1 MYLQL
6 VLCTTILLAYT
17 ICARVIEVCSEEYMQ
32 FSESTRQTIDYMMN
46 LTVCLRCFLIYF
58 VGTPATRR
66 IVLDKLF
73 SLVGKKKKMGNTVVI
88 MRSRD
93 QSTVANVNRI
103 PIVYIYIMIMCN
115 LGVCFVEF
123 YSDIFPYFIS
133 KKAYKWFYNNLGEY
147 LTIFD
152 YHVYT
157 YPLLLTV
164 LMIIE
169 RIYVIFF
176 PFGRAFTDQKLW
188 FYCLTLATFLLV
200 LLLIPFFSG
209 CAVNYS
215 FYTFDYST
223 KCDPDG
229 HFVTYIFDTYTG
241 LIPVVCLVLNFLL
254 ILYISLRRRKFRS
267 QSDTKLNAR
276 QSHEKTLLIQSISS
290 TTFLLIYE
298 ITEVLTDIFSEQYD
312 ALPAFTR
319 RVIYYGR
326 AGSVALTCFFIYF
339 VGTSSIRRII
349 IAKFLKLTRK
359 EKQAPRMMLSSR
371 DVSTMF

>member
-1 MYLQL
+1 MYLL
-6 VLCTTILLAYT
+6 FIFAAL
-17 ICARVIEVCSEEYMQ
+17 
-32 FSESTRQTIDYMMN
+32 
-46 LTVCLRCFLIYF
+46 CFLLLLFVSIYSYKQK
-58 VGTPATRR
+58 
-66 IVLDKLF
+66 D
-73 SLVGKKKKMGNTVVI
+73 
-88 MRSRD
+88 
-93 QSTVANVNRI
+93 RI
-103 PIVYIYIMIMCN
+103 PIVYIYIMVMCN

-123 YSDIFPYFIS
+123 YSDIFPYFVS
-133 KKAYKWFYNNLGEY
+133 KKAYKWIYNNLGEY

-157 YPLLLTV
+157 YPLLLTIV
-164 LMIIE
+164 
-169 RIYVIFF
+169 
-176 PFGRAFTDQKLW
+176 
-188 FYCLTLATFLLV
+188 LLV

-229 HFVTYIFDTYTG
+229 HFITYIFDTYTG

-254 ILYISLRRRKFRS
+254 ILYISLRRRKFRT
-267 QSDTKLNAR
+267 QSNTKLNAR

>member
-17 ICARVIEVCSEEYMQ
+17 ICARVIEEEYMQ

>member
-1 MYLQL
+1 MPVVIFYILYLL
-6 VLCTTILLAYT
+6 FIFAAL
-17 ICARVIEVCSEEYMQ
+17 
-32 FSESTRQTIDYMMN
+32 
-46 LTVCLRCFLIYF
+46 CFLLLLFVSIYSYKQK
-58 VGTPATRR
+58 
-66 IVLDKLF
+66 D
-73 SLVGKKKKMGNTVVI
+73 
-88 MRSRD
+88 
-93 QSTVANVNRI
+93 RI